1 MTDEGDHGGAY
12 AVEWADLRVRPPA
25 PSRSYPYINGLG
37 AGQTVRLMGHLPPWK
52 MEAKSG
58 KSCGKHGGKWR
69 KTEIRL

>member
-1 MTDEGDHGGAY
+1 MAIRFYSKRSKPSHIGSPEQAALSLYKWVQVRSDGAP
-12 AVEWADLRVRPPA
+12 DGTP
-25 PSRSYPYINGLG
+25 
-37 AGQTVRLMGHLPPWK
+37 PPWK